1 MLMVGAQTKVDTSPG
16 SATPTRN
23 AIESRLKRLVADGR
37 IEMWGIWDRTL
48 LVGPGHTPARQPIP
62 PRTAAISR
70 ALAALWSAA
79 KDRPG
84 LRA

>member
-37 IEMWGIWDRTL
+37 IEMWGIWDRALIGRTGAYACPAADNRP
-48 LVGPGHTPARQPIP
+48 VQPRSVARWRPPGR
-62 PRTAAISR
+62 
-70 ALAALWSAA
+70 
-79 KDRPG
+79 RPKIG
-84 LRA
+84 RG